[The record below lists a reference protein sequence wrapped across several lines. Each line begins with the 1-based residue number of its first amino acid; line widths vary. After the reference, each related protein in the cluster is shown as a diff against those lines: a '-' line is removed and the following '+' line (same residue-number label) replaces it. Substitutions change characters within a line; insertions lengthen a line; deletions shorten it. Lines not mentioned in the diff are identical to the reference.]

1 MTPFT
6 IRPAKVEDALG
17 IAQVH
22 VDSWRT
28 TYTGIMPD
36 ELLASQSVERRE
48 AIWRSMLS
56 NSASQTFMFVA
67 EADDKVVG
75 FAAAGRERGEHPV
88 YKGELYAIY
97 LLVDYQ
103 GQGIGRALV
112 TEVVGK
118 LIERGFTT
126 MLIWVAVGNP
136 AVRFYEALGGHPV
149 GSKSESFGDVMIEEI
164 AYGYDDIRKMI
175 KPAT

>member
-6 IRPAKVEDALG
+6 IRPSQVEDSLG

-22 VDSWRT
+22 VASWRT
-28 TYTGIMPD
+28 TYKGIMPD
-36 ELLASQSVERRE
+36 DLLASQSVERRE
-48 AIWRSMLS
+48 AVWRSMLS
-56 NSASQTFMFVA
+56 NSASQTFIFVA
-67 EADDKVVG
+67 EMDGKVVG
-75 FAAAGRERGEHPV
+75 FAAAGPERGNHPV

-97 LLVDYQ
+97 LLADYQ

-112 TEVVGK
+112 TEVAGK

-136 AVRFYEALGGHPV
+136 AAHFYEALGGHPV
-149 GSKSESFGDVMIEEI
+149 GSKSESFGDVMIEET
-164 AYGYDDIRKMI
+164 AYGYDDIREMI
-175 KPAT
+175 ESTD